1 MICVSDGT
9 LGEILN
15 TIIKKVINIWKDVP
29 PVTVNV
35 VNDKDFLVTL
45 NELLSGSRTVLDIGC
60 GVGETL
66 KEFCCPIK
74 IGVDA
79 HRPYLEHAKCG
90 EQFIKLN
97 FRAERLSELFL
108 PKSLDSVTL
117 IDVIEH
123 FEKEVAWDVL
133 RQVEEIAAK
142 KVIVFTPRGFFQQL
156 DVDHYGLGGE
166 SFQRHRSGWE
176 IEDFQQRGYNI
187 VVFKEFHDQKNKA
200 FLEVYG
206 EDADPIDA
214 LLAWKDC
221 SIASVQK

>member
-1 MICVSDGT
+1 M
-9 LGEILN
+9 
-15 TIIKKVINIWKDVP
+15 
-29 PVTVNV
+29 TVNV
-35 VNDKDFLVTL
+35 VNDKNFLVTI
-45 NELLSGSRTVLDIGC
+45 NELLSDSHTVLDIGC

-66 KEFCCPIK
+66 KNFPCPIK

-79 HRPYLEHAKCG
+79 HRPYLEHARYG

-123 FEKEVAWDVL
+123 LEKAVAWDVL
-133 RQVEEIAAK
+133 RQVEEIATK
-142 KVIVFTPRGFFQQL
+142 KVIIFTPRGFFQQL

-176 IEDFQQRGYNI
+176 VEDFQNRGYNI
-187 VVFKEFHDQKNKA
+187 IIFSKFHDQENKA
-200 FLEVYG
+200 FLEAYG
-206 EDADPIDA
+206 IDAQPIDA
-214 LLAWKDC
+214 LLAWKEC
-221 SIASVQK
+221 

>member
-1 MICVSDGT
+1 
-9 LGEILN
+9 
-15 TIIKKVINIWKDVP
+15 
-29 PVTVNV
+29 VTVNII
-35 VNDKDFLVTL
+35 NHKDFLVTI
-45 NELLSGSRTVLDIGC
+45 NELLSDSRTVLDIGC

-66 KEFCCPIK
+66 EKFCCPIK

-79 HRPYLEHAKCG
+79 HRPYLENVKSG
-90 EQFIKLN
+90 EQFLKIN
-97 FRAERLSELFL
+97 FKAERLSELFL

-133 RQVEEIAAK
+133 RQVEEIATK

-166 SFQRHRSGWE
+166 SCQRHRSGWE
-176 IEDFQQRGYNI
+176 VEDFQKLGFHI
-187 VVFKEFHDQKNKA
+187 TIFSKFHDQKNKA
-200 FLEVYG
+200 FLQVYG
-206 EDADPIDA
+206 DKAEPIDA

-221 SIASVQK
+221 SLGSC

>member
-1 MICVSDGT
+1 M
-9 LGEILN
+9 
-15 TIIKKVINIWKDVP
+15 
-29 PVTVNV
+29 TVNV
-35 VNDKDFLVTL
+35 VNHKDFLDTI
-45 NELLSGSRTVLDIGC
+45 NELLSDSRTVLDIGC

-66 KEFCCPIK
+66 KDFSCPIK

-79 HRPYLEHAKCG
+79 HRPYLENAKDG

-97 FRAERLSELFL
+97 FMAERLSELFL

-123 FEKEVAWDVL
+123 LEKGVALDVL

-166 SFQRHRSGWE
+166 SYQRHRSGWE
-176 IEDFQQRGYNI
+176 VEDFQNRGYNI
-187 VVFKEFHDQKNKA
+187 VIFSKFHDQKNKA
-200 FLEVYG
+200 FLQVYG
-206 EDADPIDA
+206 KNAEPIDA

-221 SIASVQK
+221 SLV

>member
-1 MICVSDGT
+1 MYI
-9 LGEILN
+9 
-15 TIIKKVINIWKDVP
+15 
-29 PVTVNV
+29 VNHQ
-35 VNDKDFLVTL
+35 DFLSTI
-45 NELLSGSRTVLDIGC
+45 NELLSDSHTVLDIGC

-79 HRPYLEHAKCG
+79 HRPYLERAKYA
-90 EQFIKLN
+90 EQLIKLN
-97 FRAERLSELFL
+97 FRAEHLSELFL

-133 RQVEEIAAK
+133 RQAEEIAAK

-176 IEDFQQRGYNI
+176 VEDFQNCGYN
-187 VVFKEFHDQKNKA
+187 VVIFSKFHDQKNKA
-200 FLEVYG
+200 FLQVYG
-206 EDADPIDA
+206 KNAEPIDA

-221 SIASVQK
+221 

>member
-1 MICVSDGT
+1 
-9 LGEILN
+9 
-15 TIIKKVINIWKDVP
+15 
-29 PVTVNV
+29 VTVNV
-35 VNDKDFLVTL
+35 VNHKDFLDTI
-45 NELLSGSRTVLDIGC
+45 NKLLSDSRTVLDIGC

-66 KEFCCPIK
+66 KDFSCPIK

-79 HRPYLEHAKCG
+79 HRPYLEHTKDG
-90 EQFIKLN
+90 GFIKIN
-97 FRAERLSELFL
+97 FTAERLSELFL

-123 FEKEVAWDVL
+123 FEKGGALDVL

-142 KVIVFTPRGFFQQL
+142 RVIVFTPRGFFQQL

-166 SFQRHRSGWE
+166 SFQRHRSGWDVD
-176 IEDFQQRGYNI
+176 DFQNRGYNI
-187 VVFKEFHDQKNKA
+187 IVFSKFHDQKNKA

-206 EDADPIDA
+206 KNAEPIDA

-221 SIASVQK
+221 SQ

>member
-1 MICVSDGT
+1 
-9 LGEILN
+9 
-15 TIIKKVINIWKDVP
+15 
-29 PVTVNV
+29 VTVNV
-35 VNDKDFLVTL
+35 VNHKDFLDTI
-45 NELLSGSRTVLDIGC
+45 NELLSDSRTVLDIGC

-66 KEFCCPIK
+66 KDFSCPIK

-79 HRPYLEHAKCG
+79 HRPYLENAKDG

-97 FRAERLSELFL
+97 FMAERLSELFL

-123 FEKEVAWDVL
+123 LEKGVALDVL

-166 SFQRHRSGWE
+166 SYQRHRSGWE
-176 IEDFQQRGYNI
+176 VEDFQNRGYNI
-187 VVFKEFHDQKNKA
+187 VIFSKFHDQKNKA
-200 FLEVYG
+200 FLQVYG
-206 EDADPIDA
+206 KNAEPIDA

-221 SIASVQK
+221 SLV